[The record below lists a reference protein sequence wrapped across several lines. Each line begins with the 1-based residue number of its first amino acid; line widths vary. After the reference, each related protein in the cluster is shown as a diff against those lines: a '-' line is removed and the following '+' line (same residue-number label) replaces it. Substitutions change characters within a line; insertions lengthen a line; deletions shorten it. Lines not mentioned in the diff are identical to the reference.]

1 MAINDLVG
9 LLTGTSMTQQ
19 LPPITSNP
27 QVNILNRMR
36 ANTQQIG
43 KAGRGVAGGVR
54 GLLGLPPLP
63 PSEEEKAQTLR
74 QNLNA
79 LDLTNLDDLE
89 SFVGMIAPYDPIR
102 AANIATGI
110 REKRAIEAD
119 KVAKRLEKE
128 KEQDIFGTY
137 LDKYFQDQGLGEL
150 ARSGVLTPANFKD
163 VLSSGDDDALPFQ
176 FGGSDKVMD
185 ETGQLF
191 YSTQAKNP
199 EDGTSETSFSPI
211 GGSPNSQPVGKLTPL
226 TSSGET
232 AEVQRKGKT
241 EAKLQEE
248 YGKRRMNA
256 VANMPSLIAT
266 EENLFRAVDLV
277 DQVPTGGPINLVA
290 YGLSDFFGTT
300 SADKAELEV
309 LLGQEM
315 YKVLK
320 PFFGGVISDTEATR
334 IEAIYPNLKKG
345 SAANQGILKVLIKS
359 ARDAVKNGNL
369 MLENSLYTDYDI
381 AVNQLVE
388 ESKNRR
394 NKTQTI
400 KFSDLK

>member
-36 ANTQQIG
+36 ANTQQIT

-89 SFVGMIAPYDPIR
+89 SFVNMITPYDPIR

-128 KEQDIFGTY
+128 KEQDIFGDY
-137 LDKYFQDQGLGEL
+137 LDKHFPDQGLGEL
-150 ARSGVLTPANFKD
+150 ARSGVLTSDNFKD
-163 VLSSGDDDALPFQ
+163 VLSSGDDDSLPFQ
-176 FGGSDKVMD
+176 FGGSDQVMD
-185 ETGQLF
+185 EEGNIF
-191 YSTQAKNP
+191 YVTQVKNP
-199 EDGTSETSFSPI
+199 LDGTTKTSYSPI
-211 GGSPNSQPVGKLTPL
+211 GGSSNTQPVGKLTPL

-232 AEVQRKGKT
+232 AAVQRKGKT

-256 VANMPSLIAT
+256 LTNMPDLLAT
-266 EENLFRAVDLV
+266 EEKLFRAVELV
-277 DQVPTGGPINLVA
+277 NTVPTGGPINLVA

-315 YKVLK
+315 FAILK
-320 PFFGGVISDTEATR
+320 PLFGGVISEGER
-334 IEAIYPNLKKG
+334 ESIQRIYPNLKRG
-345 SAANQGILKVLIKS
+345 SAANQGILKVLTK
-359 ARDAVKNGNL
+359 AATDAVRNGNL
-369 MLENSLYTDYDI
+369 LIKYKNYADYDTAI
-381 AVNQLVE
+381 SQLVE
-388 ESKNRR
+388 EKD
-394 NKTQTI
+394 KTSETKTI
-400 KFSDLK
+400 KFSDLT

>member
-36 ANTQQIG
+36 ANTQQIS

-89 SFVGMIAPYDPIR
+89 SFVNMITPYDPIR
-102 AANIATGI
+102 AANIATEIG
-110 REKRAIEAD
+110 EKRAIEAD

-128 KEQDIFGTY
+128 NEQNIFGDY
-137 LDKYFQDQGLGEL
+137 LDKHFPDQGLGEL
-150 ARSGVLTPANFKD
+150 ARSGVLTSDNYKD
-163 VLSSGDDDALPFQ
+163 ILSSPEDDPNKQ
-176 FGGSDKVMD
+176 FGGSDTVMD
-185 ETGQLF
+185 ENGNLF
-191 YSTQAKNP
+191 YATQVKDP
-199 EDGTSETSFSPI
+199 GSGETTTSFSAIDGP
-211 GGSPNSQPVGKLTPL
+211 SNSQPFGKITILKK
-226 TSSGET
+226 SGET
-232 AEVQRKGKT
+232 AVQERKGKT

-256 VANMPSLIAT
+256 LTEMPDLLAT
-266 EENLFRAVDLV
+266 EEKLFRAVELV
-277 DQVPTGGPINLVA
+277 NTVPTGGPINLVA

-315 YKVLK
+315 FAVLK
-320 PFFGGVISDTEATR
+320 PLFGGVISEGERTAIER
-334 IEAIYPNLKKG
+334 IYANLGKG
-345 SAANQGILKVLIKS
+345 NTANRGILRALIKEIQDSIS
-359 ARDAVKNGNL
+359 AGRLYLNN
-369 MLENSLYTDYDI
+369 ERYTDYNKEI
-381 AVNQLVE
+381 KQLIPE
-388 ESKNRR
+388 KAKS
-394 NKTQTI
+394 TQKTI
-400 KFSDLK
+400 KFSDLT